1 MDNNTRYIQSFKKTN
16 NLFNFAEIVATSK
29 RSRERRKDIEWIN
42 VNLNIDSSGDGADD
56 DNEGVQNNSGDKVP
70 DDDDGVKSNVK
81 FVKGIFLSIFII
93 VVTEALL

>member
-42 VNLNIDSSGDGADD
+42 VDLNIDSSGDGADD

-81 FVKGIFLSIFII
+81 LVKGIFL
-93 VVTEALL
+93 VYL